1 MTGKRFCLQ
10 YDDGT
15 ELVYGCQDMLLAV
28 GVVTKVGKEA
38 PAFRVDGW
46 RRLTGW

>member
-15 ELVYGCQDMLLAV
+15 ELVYGCQDMLLDDIE
-28 GVVTKVGKEA
+28 G
-38 PAFRVDGW
+38 
-46 RRLTGW
+46 